1 MNLEWLGHAG
11 FRITND
17 VVVYIDPYNISRG
30 PEADIIFITHEHFDH
45 CSFSDIEK
53 IRGEETITVCPK
65 GRNVPGDTRIVTADD
80 SFEIKGVGVKVVP
93 AYNIEKNFHP
103 KNKGF
108 VGYVVTIDGQRIY
121 HAGDTDL
128 IPEMSAVE
136 CDTALL
142 PVSGT
147 YVMTAKEAA
156 DAASQIKTRLA
167 IPMHYGGGVV
177 GTEEDALEFERLADV
192 PVEIKTKGD

>member
-11 FRITND
+11 FKITNG
-17 VVVYIDPYNISRG
+17 VVVYIDPYNISGG
-30 PEADIIFITHEHFDH
+30 PEADIIFITHDHFDH
-45 CSFSDIEK
+45 CSPSDIEK
-53 IRGEETITVCPK
+53 IRGEKTTTVCPE
-65 GRNVPGDTRIVTADD
+65 GCNVPGDIRIVTAGDN
-80 SFEIKGVGVKVVP
+80 FEIKDVGVEVVP
-93 AYNIEKNFHP
+93 AYNIDKKFHP
-103 KNKGF
+103 KDKGF
-108 VGYVVTIDGQRIY
+108 VGYVITIDGQRIY

-128 IPEMSAVE
+128 IPEMSEVE

-156 DAASQIKTRLA
+156 GAASQIKTKLV

-177 GTEEDALEFERLADV
+177 GTEDDALEFERLSNV